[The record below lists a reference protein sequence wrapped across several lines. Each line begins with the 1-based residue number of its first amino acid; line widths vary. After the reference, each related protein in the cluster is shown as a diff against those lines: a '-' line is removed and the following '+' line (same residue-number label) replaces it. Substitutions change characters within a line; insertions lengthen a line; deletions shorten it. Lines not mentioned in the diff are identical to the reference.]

1 MDIPSNSVDMVWEI
15 CDKEADLYCAAN
27 GCVNHKNEE

>member
-1 MDIPSNSVDMVWEI
+1 MLANSVDMVWEI
-15 CDKEADLYCAAN
+15 CDKEAVVRRAAI